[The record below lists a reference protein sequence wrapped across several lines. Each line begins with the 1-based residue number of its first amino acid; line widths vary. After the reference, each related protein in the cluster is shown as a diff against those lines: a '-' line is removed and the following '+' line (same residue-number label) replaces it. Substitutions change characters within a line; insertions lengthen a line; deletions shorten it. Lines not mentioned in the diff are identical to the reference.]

1 MDLFIIYPVPAMLYS
16 TGQHCDSGA
25 SLHHVDLTGHPI
37 GDEAT
42 IQTGRQVAN
51 RSPAGTR
58 WPIGDG
64 VLSRRVPGLQRGKS
78 LKGLPCTQRLKVSAR
93 SCCEGLLNDRLVP
106 QMVTA
111 FLNIHGLLTK

>member
-1 MDLFIIYPVPAMLYS
+1 MDLFIIYPVPAMPYS

-42 IQTGRQVAN
+42 IQTGWQVAN

-78 LKGLPCTQRLKVSAR
+78 LKGLHLWPNWELHLRLFNMGHMIYV
-93 SCCEGLLNDRLVP
+93 L
-106 QMVTA
+106 
-111 FLNIHGLLTK
+111 

>member
-64 VLSRRVPGLQRGKS
+64 VLSRRVPGLQRGNP
-78 LKGLPCTQRLKVSAR
+78 LKGLPDNSSNLCVH
-93 SCCEGLLNDRLVP
+93 LVP
-106 QMVTA
+106 YG
-111 FLNIHGLLTK
+111 IHGVICYNIR

>member
-1 MDLFIIYPVPAMLYS
+1 MDLFIIYPVPAMPYS

-42 IQTGRQVAN
+42 IQTGQQVAN

-64 VLSRRVPGLQRGKS
+64 VLSRLVPGLQRGNP
-78 LKGLPCTQRLKVSAR
+78 LKGLKAQ
-93 SCCEGLLNDRLVP
+93 CE
-106 QMVTA
+106 QTVT
-111 FLNIHGLLTK
+111 LPSK

>member
-1 MDLFIIYPVPAMLYS
+1 MLLANPFTTDLFIIYPVPAMPYS

-42 IQTGRQVAN
+42 IQTARQVAN
-51 RSPAGTR
+51 WSPASTR

-64 VLSRRVPGLQRGKS
+64 VLSHRVPSLQWGNP
-78 LKGLPCTQRLKVSAR
+78 LKGLKEHDQWLKQSLI
-93 SCCEGLLNDRLVP
+93 G
-106 QMVTA
+106 
-111 FLNIHGLLTK
+111 

>member
-1 MDLFIIYPVPAMLYS
+1 MDLFIIYPVPAMPYS

-78 LKGLPCTQRLKVSAR
+78 LKGLNSMDPD
-93 SCCEGLLNDRLVP
+93 GLHQESTWSP
-106 QMVTA
+106 A
-111 FLNIHGLLTK
+111 GFFGS